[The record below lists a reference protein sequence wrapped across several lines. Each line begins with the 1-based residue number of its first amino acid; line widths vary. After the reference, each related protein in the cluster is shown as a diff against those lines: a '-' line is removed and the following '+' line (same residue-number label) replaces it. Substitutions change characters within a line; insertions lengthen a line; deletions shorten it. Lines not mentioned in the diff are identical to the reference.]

1 MSRDWEISQ
10 ADELDALIDAFLA
23 ETPPRAGWGSILI
36 ATELEETE
44 NGPKLLELDRVAQ
57 AEAVSRLLERL
68 DETNH
73 RWCEIRATDNSPGN
87 PLTDERWLSALFPV
101 QLAQLA
107 LTGLLRF
114 QNQLPLSDATLKG
127 LLGWLI
133 GATWLSP
140 HHLPLVDIILALEKR
155 AAAGPLGD
163 DLVADIE
170 TVSARLLAKQNDVAC
185 RRLVIRL
192 AKLTQREP
200 EARLVP
206 GEAWS
211 DVAIAELAAMDADRR
226 RKWSALLLACQQVS
240 GSKPSA
246 KWLKGAR
253 GKMEAV
259 GFDDFKGRLLT
270 WFPLV
275 DRPRTQSR
283 RHEWEPWANDVLE
296 PLHIDMIKGLA
307 WLAGTEADRDLTRAI
322 AALALS
328 SYRKVPGKGP
338 RMVSLGNAAVAA
350 LGMTPGLDAIG
361 QLAWLKVRVKFG
373 TAQKEVEKA
382 LDAAAKRE
390 GLPRD
395 EVEEMAVPT
404 YGMEEVGRR
413 RETLGDYVAE
423 IVAEGR
429 DAALRWSK
437 AADGKPLKSVP
448 AAVRKEHAD
457 DLKELQGAVKDI
469 GKMLTAQRERIDGL
483 FLQKKSWPMEVWRAR
498 YLDHPLVGVIARRLI
513 WRFENEG
520 RAVDGAWL
528 DGRLVDVDDRPLDG
542 PGEAA
547 TVSLWHPI
555 DRSVEEVTAWRDW
568 LDRHQV
574 RQPFKQAHR
583 EVYVLTAAERDG
595 TRTYSNRF
603 AGHVLRQHQ
612 YHALC
617 AARGWRNR
625 LRLMVDDTYPPTYKD
640 LPEWG
645 LRAEFWVEGIGDH
658 YGNDTTESGSYL
670 YLSTDQVRFY
680 EIGAPQREAHAGGGG
695 YSPGWAG
702 SADAEPVFLERVP
715 PLALSE
721 ALRDV
726 DLFVGVAS
734 VGNDPTWADGGPN
747 GRHVDYWNRYSFGDL
762 TANGQTRKAVLER
775 LIPRL
780 KIAPRCSFTDK
791 FLVVRGDLRT
801 YKIHL
806 GSGNILMEPNDQY
819 LCIVP
824 RQTVADSGPN
834 GVFLPF
840 EGDNTLSII
849 LSKALLLADDR
860 KIADP
865 TIVSQ
870 IKGR

>member
-1 MSRDWEISQ
+1 MSLAPETVP
-10 ADELDALIDAFLA
+10 ADDFNALIDALLV
-23 ETPPRAGWGSILI
+23 EKPRAAYEHSLDDL
-36 ATELEETE
+36 ELKSTE
-44 NGPKLLELDRVAQ
+44 NGPRLLSLDRDAR
-57 AEAVSRLLERL
+57 AEAVRILLERL
-68 DETNH
+68 PEEERRLKRDASEFSGNRFGK
-73 RWCEIRATDNSPGN
+73 RWVSAHL
-87 PLTDERWLSALFPV
+87 PLH
-101 QLAQLA
+101 LAELA
-107 LTGLLRF
+107 LKGLLRSR
-114 QNQLPLSDATLKG
+114 LPLSDETLKA
-127 LLGWLI
+127 LLGWLL
-133 GATWLSP
+133 GSSTLSL
-140 HHLPLVDIILALEKR
+140 HNLPLAGIASAMENR
-155 AAAGPLGD
+155 AADGPLGD
-163 DLVADIE
+163 DLAANLE
-170 TVSARLLAKQNDVAC
+170 KASARLLRSSQHNAGWRKIG
-185 RRLVIRL
+185 LRL
-192 AKLTQREP
+192 AGLIPRDPEP
-200 EARLVP
+200 RLIP

-211 DVAIAELAAMDADRR
+211 DVAIADLAAMEPDRR
-226 RKWSALLLACQQVS
+226 RAWSALLLACQEV
-240 GSKPSA
+240 GGKPSA
-246 KWLKGAR
+246 KWLKGTKA
-253 GKMEAV
+253 KVDAI

-275 DRPRTQSR
+275 DRPRTQPRQSA
-283 RHEWEPWANDVLE
+283 WEPWADDVLE
-296 PLHIDMIKGLA
+296 PLHIDMLKGLA
-307 WLAGTEADRDLTRAI
+307 WLAAKEADRDLTRAI

-350 LGMTPGLDAIG
+350 LGMTPGLEAVG

-423 IVAEGR
+423 IVAGGR
-429 DAALRWSK
+429 DASLRWSK
-437 AADGKPLKSVP
+437 AADGKALKSVP
-448 AAVRKEHAD
+448 VAARKEHPD
-457 DLKELQGAVKDI
+457 ELKDLQAAVKDI

-483 FLQKKSWPMEVWRAR
+483 FLQKKSWPMEVWRGR
-498 YLDHPLVGVIARRLI
+498 YLDHPLIGVIARRLI
-513 WRFENEG
+513 WRFETEG
-520 RAVDGAWL
+520 PVVDGAWL

-542 PGEAA
+542 LGDAA

-555 DRSVEEVTAWRDW
+555 DRSIEEVTAWRDW

-603 AGHVLRQHQ
+603 ASHVLRQHQ

-625 LRLMVDDTYPPTYKD
+625 LRLMVDDTYPPTSKD

-645 LRAEFWVEGIGDH
+645 LRAEFWVEGVGDN

-670 YLSTDQVRFY
+670 HLSTDQVRFY
-680 EIGAPQREAHAGGGG
+680 ELGAPQREAHAGGGG
-695 YSPGWAG
+695 YSTGWNDRL
-702 SADAEPVFLERVP
+702 DAEPVPLDRVP

-721 ALRDV
+721 VLRDV

-762 TANGQTRKAVLER
+762 TANGQTRKTVLER
-775 LIPRL
+775 LVPRL
-780 KIAPRCSFTDK
+780 KIASRCSFTDK

-824 RQTVADSGPN
+824 RQSTIASGA
-834 GVFLPF
+834 GVVFLPF
-840 EGDNTLSII
+840 EGDGTLSII

-860 KIADP
+860 GITDP
-865 TIVSQ
+865 TIISQ
-870 IKGR
+870 IKR